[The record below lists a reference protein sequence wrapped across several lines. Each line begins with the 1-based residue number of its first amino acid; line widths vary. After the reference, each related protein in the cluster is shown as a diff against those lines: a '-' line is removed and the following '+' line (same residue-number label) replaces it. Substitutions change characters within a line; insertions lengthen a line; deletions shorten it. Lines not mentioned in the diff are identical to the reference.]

1 MKINMMKRPSPQQII
16 LFVALWA
23 LCACSTDRQY
33 ADVVETGGDVEIQF
47 SSTAVA
53 TNAVTRAAADTYNN
67 SLPSGSNIGVY
78 IYDRDNID
86 ISTTQPTAGT
96 PSTTWVYQTVGEA
109 DPTTHKSALRLISH
123 ARNPKFPFKSGS
135 NTEYKDYVEVFAVFP
150 NNTDVTP
157 STLNYTF
164 TVSSTQTVEDSI
176 KNSDLLT
183 SSLNRYTYDDC
194 NGQLLDL
201 TLNHRMAKIQVVFSP
216 KTGSDLTAD
225 NMPTNFD
232 VVGVQ
237 RSVTVTLNTGD
248 VTTSTDANDKATS
261 LNPIRAFT
269 TSPFFI
275 PPQSVAAGE
284 TMLRF
289 NILSTEN
296 FQGIDGATFKVPSG
310 GVTFEAGHSYQINVT
325 VDVDFNTL
333 TGTITQWSE
342 ESMSFEPI
350 IL

>member
-1 MKINMMKRPSPQQII
+1 MKRPSPQQII

-33 ADVVETGGDVEIQF
+33 VDVVETGGDVEIQF

-78 IYDRDNID
+78 IYDSDNID

-123 ARNPKFPFKSGS
+123 ARNPKFPFVTGS
-135 NTEYKDYVEVFAVFP
+135 NTEFKSYVEVFAVFP
-150 NNTDVTP
+150 NNSNVTP
-157 STLNYTF
+157 STADYTF
-164 TVSSTQTVEDSI
+164 TVSSDQTVDNNI

-183 SSLNRYTYDDC
+183 SALNRYTYDDC
-194 NGQLLDL
+194 NGKLLDL

-216 KTGSDLTAD
+216 KSGGDLTED
-225 NMPTNFD
+225 NMPINFD
-232 VVGVQ
+232 VVSVQ
-237 RSVTVTLNTGD
+237 RSVIVTLKTGD
-248 VTTSTDANDKATS
+248 VITNTDANDKATMS
-261 LNPIRAFT
+261 NPIKAFT